1 MTVHVRAFLL
11 RIFRNFPYHWL
22 FAVLVALDGYLFL
35 QPGLN
40 ALSGSQPETWLEWF
54 DRAHLTIFL
63 QAGGA
68 TELSRLVL
76 GVGVQVMAL
85 GLLYRARIAWVMS
98 VCMLALLGSFVFW
111 QDEGQFGLAIYSLV
125 LVVLLAGYWRQFDR
139 SSLAAGGLFALLS
152 VGGLLVYAVFGA
164 LYLGEEFQPQID
176 DVVTAFYFSIVS
188 MSTVGYG
195 DITPQTGAS
204 RLFTA
209 SIIIL
214 GITVFATSISAIVG
228 PMIGGNIK
236 RLMKGRIT
244 HNMRKNH
251 IIIAGVTPLAQ
262 SVYTALRE
270 RGHEVA
276 VIVPAD
282 VVHAYPPDADLMVG
296 DASNTAVLEQMGVAQ
311 ARYVLAL
318 RTDDAENAF
327 IVMATREVGG
337 PQTRTVALANSS
349 THLPKIKRV
358 GPDIVISLQLLGS
371 EILARTLSG
380 ESIDG
385 DLITRLLF
393 GENGGGQPPL
403 GAAQSPPA
411 NAS

>member
-1 MTVHVRAFLL
+1 MTIRAHTQHL
-11 RIFRNFPYHWL
+11 RFFRNFPYHWL
-22 FAVLVALDGYLFL
+22 LAVLVALDGYLFL
-35 QPGLN
+35 QPVLV
-40 ALSGSQPETWLEWF
+40 AVSRSQPASWLGWF
-54 DRAHLTIFL
+54 DRAHLSLFV
-63 QAGGA
+63 QSGGLS
-68 TELSRLVL
+68 ELPRLIL

-98 VCMLALLGSFVFW
+98 LCMLALVGSFVFW
-111 QDEGQFGLAIYSLV
+111 QDGGHIGLAIYSLV

-139 SSLAAGGLFALLS
+139 SSLAAGSLFALIS
-152 VGGLLVYAVFGA
+152 VGALLVYAVFGA
-164 LYLGEEFQPQID
+164 LYLGEEFNPHID
-176 DVVTAFYFSIVS
+176 DAVTAFYFSIVS

-214 GITVFATSISAIVG
+214 GITVFATSISAVVG

-236 RLMKGRIT
+236 RLMKVRSSHT
-244 HNMRKNH
+244 MRKNH
-251 IIIAGVTPLAQ
+251 IIIAGITPLAQ
-262 SVYTALRE
+262 SVYAALRT
-270 RGHEVA
+270 RGHEVT
-276 VIVPAD
+276 VIVPPD
-282 VVHAYPPDADLMVG
+282 VVHTYPPDADLMAG
-296 DASNTAVLEQMGVAQ
+296 DASNTAILQQAGVAQ

-337 PQTRTVALANSS
+337 AETRTVALANSS

-358 GPDIVISLQLLGS
+358 GPDIVISLQTLGS

-380 ESIDG
+380 EPIDG

-393 GENGGGQPPL
+393 GQSSDGQV
-403 GAAQSPPA
+403 SPPA
-411 NAS
+411 AV

>member
-1 MTVHVRAFLL
+1 MTIRARTFFL
-11 RIFRNFPYHWL
+11 RFFRNFPYHWL

-40 ALSGSQPETWLEWF
+40 ALADSRPESWLGWF
-54 DRAHLTIFL
+54 DPAHLTIFL
-63 QAGGA
+63 QSGGLS
-68 TELSRLVL
+68 ELPRLVL
-76 GVGVQVMAL
+76 GIGVQVMAL

-98 VCMLALLGSFVFW
+98 VCMLALVGSFVFW
-111 QDEGQFGLAIYSLV
+111 QDGGHIGLAIYSLV
-125 LVVLLAGYWRQFDR
+125 LVILLVGYWRQFDR
-139 SSLAAGGLFALLS
+139 SSLAAGSLFALLS

-164 LYLGEEFQPQID
+164 LYLGEEFNPHID
-176 DVVTAFYFSIVS
+176 DAVTAFYFSIVS

-214 GITVFATSISAIVG
+214 GITVFATSISAVVG

-236 RLMKGRIT
+236 RLMKGRISHT
-244 HNMRKNH
+244 MHKNH

-270 RGHEVA
+270 RGHDVV
-276 VIVPAD
+276 VIVPPETP
-282 VVHAYPPDADLMVG
+282 HAYPADAELVVG
-296 DASNTAVLEQMGVAQ
+296 DASNTAVLQQADVAQ

-318 RTDDAENAF
+318 RADDAENAF

-337 PQTRTVALANSS
+337 AETRTVALANSS

-358 GPDIVISLQLLGS
+358 GPDIVISLQTLGS

-380 ESIDG
+380 EPIDG

-393 GENGGGQPPL
+393 GQNGAEQAPSGTGQPR
-403 GAAQSPPA
+403 
-411 NAS
+411 